1 MSKRELYERVEE
13 AIARGEVWRAKE
25 MLRGSVRTRGYD
37 TELYE
42 TYGRLLLE
50 LQEVFEAGKYLFL
63 SGQRRPEYEDA
74 IGHYL
79 SRMKS
84 DSLYL
89 SFPRAARLREVS
101 AYPEA
106 VRPALERQGLPM
118 RVEAEREADDGLSIG
133 CWAGLA
139 ATAILAVMLVV
150 FAALGFWFT
159 LRWLL
164 S

>member
-1 MSKRELYERVEE
+1 MDE
-13 AIARGEVWRAKE
+13 AMARGEVWRAKE

-50 LQEVFEAGKYLFL
+50 LQEAYEAGKYLFL

-74 IGHYL
+74 IGVYL

-106 VRPALERQGLPM
+106 IRPALEREGLPM
-118 RVEAEREADDGLSIG
+118 RVEAERESDDGLSIG
-133 CWAGLA
+133 CWAGLIIA
-139 ATAILAVMLVV
+139 AVLAVALAG

>member
-1 MSKRELYERVEE
+1 MSKRELYERVDE
-13 AIARGEVWRAKE
+13 AMARGEVWRAKE

-63 SGQRRPEYEDA
+63 SGQRRPEYEHA
-74 IGHYL
+74 IGLYL
-79 SRMKS
+79 SRTKG

-89 SFPRAARLREVS
+89 SFPRAGRLREVS

-106 VRPALERQGLPM
+106 VRPVLEREGLPM
-118 RVEAEREADDGLSIG
+118 RVAAERELDDGLSIG
-133 CWAGLA
+133 CWVGLTTA
-139 ATAILAVMLVV
+139 AVLAVALAG